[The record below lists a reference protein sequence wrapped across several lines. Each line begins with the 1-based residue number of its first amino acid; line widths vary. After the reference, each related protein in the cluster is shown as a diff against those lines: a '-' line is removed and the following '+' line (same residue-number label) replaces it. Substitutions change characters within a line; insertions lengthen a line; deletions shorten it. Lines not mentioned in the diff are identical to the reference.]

1 MNSRIAVALL
11 TLLVSATLAVPA
23 SVGAATSA
31 AKACKTNN
39 TKLGLLTALDCV
51 AVAEERIGGYVRE
64 LFMPNNKWIVYS
76 DKKDTRAKVL
86 IAESLVSVRF
96 SSTGKTVSTG
106 KWLSL
111 YDGETWTRASD
122 VDIDHVVALGEA
134 WRSGAWKWSSSRRKS
149 YANDLGVTW
158 TLRAVTDD
166 VNQAKSDDDP
176 TYWLPPLESANC
188 VYLTE
193 WVAVKIR
200 WKLTVDAEERQ
211 SIRDGWL
218 DARCFALKEPP
229 VVTVKIAP

>member
-1 MNSRIAVALL
+1 MKSRITAALL

-23 SVGAATSA
+23 PANAATSA

-51 AVAEERIGGYVRE
+51 PVTEERIGGYKRS
-64 LFMPNNKWIVYS
+64 LFKHWVDANGNGKN
-76 DKKDTRAKVL
+76 TRAEVL
-86 IAESLVSVRF
+86 IAESLISVQF

-111 YDGETWTRASD
+111 YDGETWTKASD
-122 VDIDHVVALGEA
+122 VDVDHVVALAEA
-134 WRSGAWKWSSSRRKS
+134 WRSGAWKWSSSRRQS
-149 YANDLGVTW
+149 YANDLGVAW
-158 TLRAVTDD
+158 TLRAVTDN
-166 VNQAKSDDDP
+166 VNQSKSDDDP

-218 DARCFALKEPP
+218 DARCFALSKPP
-229 VVTVKIAP
+229 VVTVKLAP

>member
-1 MNSRIAVALL
+1 MNSRVTAALL
-11 TLLVSATLAVPA
+11 AVFLSATLAVPA
-23 SVGAATSA
+23 QVDAATSA

-51 AVAEERIGGYVRE
+51 AVAEEHVGGYKRS
-64 LFMPNNKWIVYS
+64 LFGHWIDANKNGR
-76 DKKDTRAKVL
+76 DTRAEVL
-86 IAESLVSVRF
+86 IAESLVSVTF

-106 KWLSL
+106 KWFSL
-111 YDGETWTRASD
+111 YDGETWTKASD
-122 VDIDHVVALGEA
+122 VDVDHVVALAEA
-134 WRSGAWKWSSSRRKS
+134 WRSGAWRWSSARRQA
-149 YANDLGVTW
+149 YANDLGVAW
-158 TLRAVTDD
+158 TLRAVTDN
-166 VNQAKSDDDP
+166 VNQEKSDDDP

-218 DARCFALKEPP
+218 DARCFALDKPP

>member
-1 MNSRIAVALL
+1 MKARITAVLFA
-11 TLLVSATLAVPA
+11 LLVSTALITPTT
-23 SVGAATSA
+23 VGAASSA

-51 AVAEERIGGYVRE
+51 PIAAEHIGGYDRK
-64 LFMPNNKWIVYS
+64 LFKHWI
-76 DKKDTRAKVL
+76 DADHDGKNTRAEVL
-86 IAESLVSVRF
+86 IAESLVSVHF

-134 WRSGAWKWSSSRRKS
+134 WRSGAWKWSAARRQS
-149 YANDLGVTW
+149 YANDLGVAW
-158 TLRAVTDD
+158 TLRAVTDN
-166 VNQAKSDDDP
+166 VNQEKSDDDP
-176 TYWLPPLESANC
+176 TNWLPPLESATC
-188 VYLTE
+188 TYLTD

-200 WKLTVDAEERQ
+200 WKLTIDAEERQ

-218 DARCFALKEPP
+218 DARCFALTKPP
-229 VVTVKIAP
+229 VVTIKIAP

>member
-11 TLLVSATLAVPA
+11 TLFVSVTLAVPA
-23 SVGAATSA
+23 PVGAATSA

-51 AVAEERIGGYVRE
+51 PVAEEHIGGYKRS
-64 LFMPNNKWIVYS
+64 LFKHWI
-76 DKKDTRAKVL
+76 DANRNGKDTRAEVL
-86 IAESLVSVRF
+86 IAESLISVRF

-111 YDGETWTRASD
+111 YDGETWTLASD
-122 VDIDHVVALGEA
+122 VDVDHVVALAEA
-134 WRSGAWKWSSSRRKS
+134 WRSGAWKWSSLRRQS
-149 YANDLGVTW
+149 YANDLGVAW
-158 TLRAVTDD
+158 TLRAVTDN
-166 VNQAKSDDDP
+166 VNQSKSDDDP

-188 VYLTE
+188 IYLTE

-200 WKLTVDAEERQ
+200 WKLSVDAEERQ

-218 DARCFALKEPP
+218 DARCFALSKPP

>member
-1 MNSRIAVALL
+1 MKSRINTALL
-11 TLLVSATLAVPA
+11 ALLVSAVMAAPA
-23 SVGAATSA
+23 PVGAATSA

-51 AVAEERIGGYVRE
+51 PIAAEHIGGYDRK
-64 LFMPNNKWIVYS
+64 LFKHWI
-76 DKKDTRAKVL
+76 DQDHDGKNTRAEVL
-86 IAESLVSVRF
+86 IAESLVTVHF

-134 WRSGAWKWSSSRRKS
+134 WRSGAWKWSAARRQS
-149 YANDLGVTW
+149 YANDLGVSW
-158 TLRAVTDD
+158 TLRAVTDN
-166 VNQAKSDDDP
+166 VNQEKSDDDP
-176 TYWLPPLESANC
+176 TNWLPPLESATC
-188 VYLTE
+188 IYLTD

-200 WKLTVDAEERQ
+200 WKLTIDAEERQ
-211 SIRDGWL
+211 SIRGAWL
-218 DARCFALKEPP
+218 DARCFALAKPP

>member
-1 MNSRIAVALL
+1 MKSRITAALL

-23 SVGAATSA
+23 PVDAATSA

-51 AVAEERIGGYVRE
+51 AVAEEHIGGYKRS
-64 LFMPNNKWIVYS
+64 LFKHWI
-76 DKKDTRAKVL
+76 DANRNGKDTRAEVL
-86 IAESLVSVRF
+86 ITESLVSVTF

-111 YDGETWTRASD
+111 YDGETWTKASD
-122 VDIDHVVALGEA
+122 VDVDHVVALAEA
-134 WRSGAWKWSSSRRKS
+134 WRSGAWKWSSARRQS
-149 YANDLGVTW
+149 YANDLGVAW
-158 TLRAVTDD
+158 TLRAVTDN
-166 VNQAKSDDDP
+166 VNQEKSDDDP
-176 TYWLPPLESANC
+176 TYWLPPLESATC

-200 WKLTVDAEERQ
+200 WKLSVDAEERQ

-218 DARCFALKEPP
+218 DARCFALSKPP

>member
-1 MNSRIAVALL
+1 MKSRITAALL

-23 SVGAATSA
+23 PVDAATSA
-31 AKACKTNN
+31 AKACKKNN

-51 AVAEERIGGYVRE
+51 AVAEEHIGGYKRS
-64 LFMPNNKWIVYS
+64 LFKHWI
-76 DKKDTRAKVL
+76 DANRNGKDTRAEVL
-86 IAESLVSVRF
+86 IAESLVSVTF

-111 YDGETWTRASD
+111 YDGETWTKASD
-122 VDIDHVVALGEA
+122 VDVDHVVALAEA
-134 WRSGAWKWSSSRRKS
+134 WRSGAWKWSSSRRQS
-149 YANDLGVTW
+149 YANDLGVAW
-158 TLRAVTDD
+158 TLRAVTDN
-166 VNQAKSDDDP
+166 VNQEKSDDDP
-176 TYWLPPLESANC
+176 TYWLPPLESAIC

-200 WKLTVDAEERQ
+200 WKLSVDAEERQ

-218 DARCFALKEPP
+218 DARCFALSKPP

>member
-23 SVGAATSA
+23 PVGAATSA

-51 AVAEERIGGYVRE
+51 TVAEERIGGYKRS
-64 LFMPNNKWIVYS
+64 LFKHWVDANGNGKN
-76 DKKDTRAKVL
+76 TRAEVL
-86 IAESLVSVRF
+86 IAESLVPVRF
-96 SSTGKTVSTG
+96 TSTGKTVSTG

-111 YDGETWTRASD
+111 YDGETWTLASD
-122 VDIDHVVALGEA
+122 VDVDHVVALAEA
-134 WRSGAWKWSSSRRKS
+134 WRSGAWKWSSSRRQS
-149 YANDLGVTW
+149 YANDLGVAW
-158 TLRAVTDD
+158 TLRAVTDN
-166 VNQAKSDDDP
+166 VNQSKSDSDP
-176 TYWLPPLESANC
+176 TNWLEISAPGVC

-218 DARCFALKEPP
+218 DSRCFALSKPP

>member
-1 MNSRIAVALL
+1 MKARITAVLFA
-11 TLLVSATLAVPA
+11 LLVSVSLITPAT
-23 SVGAATSA
+23 VGAASSA

-51 AVAEERIGGYVRE
+51 PIAAEHIGGYDRK
-64 LFMPNNKWIVYS
+64 LFKHWI
-76 DKKDTRAKVL
+76 DADHDGKNTRAEVL
-86 IAESLVSVRF
+86 IAESLVSVHF

-134 WRSGAWKWSSSRRKS
+134 WRSGAWKWSAARRQS
-149 YANDLGVTW
+149 YANDLGVAW
-158 TLRAVTDD
+158 TLRAVTDN
-166 VNQAKSDDDP
+166 VNQEKSDDDP
-176 TYWLPPLESANC
+176 TNWLPPLESATC
-188 VYLTE
+188 VYLTD

-200 WKLTVDAEERQ
+200 WKLTIDAEERQ

-218 DARCFALKEPP
+218 DARCFALSKPP
-229 VVTVKIAP
+229 VVTIKIAP

>member
-1 MNSRIAVALL
+1 MKARITAALL

-23 SVGAATSA
+23 PVDAATSA

-51 AVAEERIGGYVRE
+51 AVAEEHIGGYKRS
-64 LFMPNNKWIVYS
+64 LFKHWI
-76 DKKDTRAKVL
+76 DANRNGKDTRAEVL
-86 IAESLVSVRF
+86 IAESLVSVTF

-111 YDGETWTRASD
+111 YDGETWTKASD
-122 VDIDHVVALGEA
+122 VDVDHVVALAEA
-134 WRSGAWKWSSSRRKS
+134 WRSGAWKWSSSRRQS
-149 YANDLGVTW
+149 YANDLGVAW
-158 TLRAVTDD
+158 TLRAVTDN
-166 VNQAKSDDDP
+166 VNQEKSDDDP
-176 TYWLPPLESANC
+176 TYWLPPLESATC

-200 WKLTVDAEERQ
+200 WKLSVDAEERQ

-218 DARCFALKEPP
+218 DARCFALSKPP

>member
-1 MNSRIAVALL
+1 MNARITAALIAV
-11 TLLVSATLAVPA
+11 LVSAMLAVPA
-23 SVGAATSA
+23 TANAATSA

-39 TKLGLLTALDCV
+39 TKLGLLTALDCLS
-51 AVAEERIGGYVRE
+51 VAEEHIGGYKRS
-64 LFMPNNKWIVYS
+64 LFKHWIDANKNG
-76 DKKDTRAKVL
+76 KDTRAEVL
-86 IAESLVSVRF
+86 IAESLVSVRL

-111 YDGETWTRASD
+111 YDGETWTLASD
-122 VDIDHVVALGEA
+122 VDVDHVVALAEA
-134 WRSGAWKWSSSRRKS
+134 WRSGAWKWSSARRQA
-149 YANDLGVTW
+149 YANDLGVAW
-158 TLRAVTDD
+158 TLRAVTDN

-176 TYWLPPLESANC
+176 KYWLPPLESATC
-188 VYLTE
+188 LYLTE

-218 DARCFALKEPP
+218 DARCFALSTPP

>member
-1 MNSRIAVALL
+1 MKSRITAALL
-11 TLLVSATLAVPA
+11 ALLVSATLAVPA
-23 SVGAATSA
+23 PVSAATSA

-39 TKLGLLTALDCV
+39 TKLALLTALDCV
-51 AVAEERIGGYVRE
+51 TVVEERIGGYKRS
-64 LFMPNNKWIVYS
+64 LFKHWIDANKNG
-76 DKKDTRAKVL
+76 KDTRAEVL

-111 YDGETWTRASD
+111 YDGETWTKASD
-122 VDIDHVVALGEA
+122 VDVDHVVALAEA
-134 WRSGAWKWSSSRRKS
+134 WRSGAWKWSAARRQA
-149 YANDLGVTW
+149 YANDLGVAW
-158 TLRAVTDD
+158 TLRAVTDN
-166 VNQAKSDDDP
+166 VNQSKSDDDP

-200 WKLTVDAEERQ
+200 WKLSVDAEERQ

-218 DARCFALKEPP
+218 DARCFALDKPP

>member
-1 MNSRIAVALL
+1 MKSRVTVALL
-11 TLLVSATLAVPA
+11 ALLVSATLAVPA
-23 SVGAATSA
+23 PVSAATSS

-51 AVAEERIGGYVRE
+51 PVAEERIGGYKRS
-64 LFMPNNKWIVYS
+64 LFKHWI
-76 DKKDTRAKVL
+76 DANRNGKDTRAEVL

-111 YDGETWTRASD
+111 YDGETWTKASD
-122 VDIDHVVALGEA
+122 VDVDHVVALAEA
-134 WRSGAWKWSSSRRKS
+134 WRSGAWKWSAARRQA
-149 YANDLGVTW
+149 YANDLGVAW

-166 VNQAKSDDDP
+166 VNRAKSDSDP
-176 TYWLPPLESANC
+176 TNWLEISAPAVC

-200 WKLTVDAEERQ
+200 WKLNVDAEERQ

-218 DARCFALKEPP
+218 DARCFALNKPP

>member
-1 MNSRIAVALL
+1 MKSRITAALL

-23 SVGAATSA
+23 PVDAATSA
-31 AKACKTNN
+31 AKACKKNN

-51 AVAEERIGGYVRE
+51 AVAEEHIGGYKRS
-64 LFMPNNKWIVYS
+64 LFKHWI
-76 DKKDTRAKVL
+76 DANRNGKDTRAEVL
-86 IAESLVSVRF
+86 IAESLVSVTF

-111 YDGETWTRASD
+111 YDGETWTKASD
-122 VDIDHVVALGEA
+122 VDVDHVVALAEA
-134 WRSGAWKWSSSRRKS
+134 WRSGAWKWSSARRQS
-149 YANDLGVTW
+149 YANDLGVAW
-158 TLRAVTDD
+158 TLRAVTDN
-166 VNQAKSDDDP
+166 VNQEKSDDDP
-176 TYWLPPLESANC
+176 TYWLPPLESATC

-200 WKLTVDAEERQ
+200 WKLSVDAEERQ

-218 DARCFALKEPP
+218 DARCFALSKPP

>member
-1 MNSRIAVALL
+1 MNSRIIATLL
-11 TLLVSATLAVPA
+11 TLLISATLAVPA
-23 SVGAATSA
+23 PVDAATST

-51 AVAEERIGGYVRE
+51 PVAEEHIGGYKRS
-64 LFMPNNKWIVYS
+64 LFKHWI
-76 DKKDTRAKVL
+76 DANGNGKDTRAEVL
-86 IAESLVSVRF
+86 IAESLASVRF

-111 YDGETWTRASD
+111 YDGETWTKASD
-122 VDIDHVVALGEA
+122 VDVDHVVALAEA
-134 WRSGAWKWSSSRRKS
+134 WRSGAWKWSSSRRQS
-149 YANDLGVTW
+149 YANDLGVAW
-158 TLRAVTDD
+158 TLRAVTDN
-166 VNQAKSDDDP
+166 VNQSKSDDDP
-176 TYWLPPLESANC
+176 TYWLPPLESATC
-188 VYLTE
+188 LYLTE

-218 DARCFALKEPP
+218 DARCFALSKPP

>member
-1 MNSRIAVALL
+1 MKSRITAALL

-23 SVGAATSA
+23 PANAATSA

-39 TKLGLLTALDCV
+39 IKLGLLTALDCV
-51 AVAEERIGGYVRE
+51 PVAEERIGGYKRS
-64 LFMPNNKWIVYS
+64 LFKHWVDANGNGKN
-76 DKKDTRAKVL
+76 TRAEVL
-86 IAESLVSVRF
+86 IAESLVSVQF

-111 YDGETWTRASD
+111 YDGETWTKASD
-122 VDIDHVVALGEA
+122 VDVDHVVALAEA
-134 WRSGAWKWSSSRRKS
+134 WRSGAWKWSSSRRQS
-149 YANDLGVTW
+149 YANDLDVAW

-166 VNQAKSDDDP
+166 VNQSKSDSDP
-176 TYWLPPLESANC
+176 TNWLEISAPAVC

-200 WKLTVDAEERQ
+200 WKLSVDAEERQ

-218 DARCFALKEPP
+218 DARCFALKKPP

>member
-1 MNSRIAVALL
+1 MKSRITAALL

-23 SVGAATSA
+23 PVDAATSA

-51 AVAEERIGGYVRE
+51 PVAEEHIGGYKRS
-64 LFMPNNKWIVYS
+64 LFKHWVDANGNGKN
-76 DKKDTRAKVL
+76 TRAEVL
-86 IAESLVSVRF
+86 IAESLVSVQF

-111 YDGETWTRASD
+111 YDGETWTKASD
-122 VDIDHVVALGEA
+122 VDVDHVVALAEA
-134 WRSGAWKWSSSRRKS
+134 WRSGAWKWSSSRRQS
-149 YANDLGVTW
+149 YANDLGVAW
-158 TLRAVTDD
+158 TLRAVTDN
-166 VNQAKSDDDP
+166 VNQSKSDDDP

-218 DARCFALKEPP
+218 DARCFALSKPP
-229 VVTVKIAP
+229 VVTVTIAP

>member
-1 MNSRIAVALL
+1 MNSRIVAVLLALL
-11 TLLVSATLAVPA
+11 ASATLAVPA
-23 SVGAATSA
+23 PVDAATSA
-31 AKACKTNN
+31 AKACKRNN

-51 AVAEERIGGYVRE
+51 PVAAERIGGYKRS
-64 LFMPNNKWIVYS
+64 LFKHWIDANKNG
-76 DKKDTRAKVL
+76 KDTRAEVL

-96 SSTGKTVSTG
+96 SSSGKTVSTG

-122 VDIDHVVALGEA
+122 VDVDHVVALGEA
-134 WRSGAWKWSSSRRKS
+134 WRSGAWKWSSARRQA
-149 YANDLGVTW
+149 YANDLGVAW
-158 TLRAVTDD
+158 TLRAVTDN
-166 VNQAKSDDDP
+166 VNQSKSDDDP

-200 WKLTVDAEERQ
+200 WKLSVDAEERQ

-218 DARCFALKEPP
+218 DARCFALSKPP

>member
-1 MNSRIAVALL
+1 MKSRITAALL
-11 TLLVSATLAVPA
+11 ALLVSATLAAPA
-23 SVGAATSA
+23 PVSAATSA

-51 AVAEERIGGYVRE
+51 PVAEERIGGYDRK
-64 LFMPNNKWIVYS
+64 LFKHWIDANKNG
-76 DKKDTRAKVL
+76 KDTRAEVL

-111 YDGETWTRASD
+111 YDGETWTKASD
-122 VDIDHVVALGEA
+122 VDVDHVVALAEA
-134 WRSGAWKWSSSRRKS
+134 WRSGAWKWSAARRQA
-149 YANDLGVTW
+149 YANDLGVAW
-158 TLRAVTDD
+158 TLRAVTDN
-166 VNQAKSDDDP
+166 VNQSKSDDDP
-176 TYWLPPLESANC
+176 TYWLPPFESATC

-200 WKLTVDAEERQ
+200 WKLSVDAEERQ

-218 DARCFALKEPP
+218 DARCFALNKPP

>member
-1 MNSRIAVALL
+1 MNSRIVAVLL
-11 TLLVSATLAVPA
+11 ALLVSATLAVPA
-23 SVGAATSA
+23 PVDAATSA
-31 AKACKTNN
+31 AKACKKNN

-51 AVAEERIGGYVRE
+51 PVAEEHIGGYKRS
-64 LFMPNNKWIVYS
+64 LFKHWIDANKNG
-76 DKKDTRAKVL
+76 KDTRAEVL

-96 SSTGKTVSTG
+96 SATGKTVSTG

-122 VDIDHVVALGEA
+122 VDVDHVVALGEA
-134 WRSGAWKWSSSRRKS
+134 WRSGAWKWSSARRQA
-149 YANDLGVTW
+149 YANDLGVAW
-158 TLRAVTDD
+158 TLRAVTDN
-166 VNQAKSDDDP
+166 VNQEKSDDDP

-200 WKLTVDAEERQ
+200 WKLSVDAEERQ

-218 DARCFALKEPP
+218 DARCFALSKPP

>member
-11 TLLVSATLAVPA
+11 TLFVSVTLAVPA
-23 SVGAATSA
+23 PVGAATSA

-39 TKLGLLTALDCV
+39 TKLGLLTALNCV
-51 AVAEERIGGYVRE
+51 PVAEEHIGGYKRS
-64 LFMPNNKWIVYS
+64 LFKHWI
-76 DKKDTRAKVL
+76 DANRNGKDTRAEVL

-96 SSTGKTVSTG
+96 TSTGKTVSTG

-111 YDGETWTRASD
+111 YDGETWTKASD
-122 VDIDHVVALGEA
+122 VDVDHVVALAEA
-134 WRSGAWKWSSSRRKS
+134 WRSGAWKWSSSRRQA
-149 YANDLGVTW
+149 YANDLGVAW
-158 TLRAVTDD
+158 TLRAVTDN
-166 VNQAKSDDDP
+166 VNQSKSDDDP

-188 VYLTE
+188 IYLTE

-200 WKLTVDAEERQ
+200 WKLSVDAEERQ

-218 DARCFALKEPP
+218 DARCFALSKPP

>member
-23 SVGAATSA
+23 PVGAATSA

-51 AVAEERIGGYVRE
+51 PVAEEHIGGYKRS
-64 LFMPNNKWIVYS
+64 LFKHWVDANGNGKN
-76 DKKDTRAKVL
+76 TRAEVL
-86 IAESLVSVRF
+86 IAESLISVQF
-96 SSTGKTVSTG
+96 TSTGKTVSTG

-111 YDGETWTRASD
+111 YDGETWTSASD
-122 VDIDHVVALGEA
+122 VDVDHVVALGEA
-134 WRSGAWKWSSSRRKS
+134 WRSGAWKWSSSRRQS
-149 YANDLGVTW
+149 YANDLGVAW
-158 TLRAVTDD
+158 TLRAVTDN
-166 VNQAKSDDDP
+166 VNQSKSDDDP

-218 DARCFALKEPP
+218 DARCFALKKPP